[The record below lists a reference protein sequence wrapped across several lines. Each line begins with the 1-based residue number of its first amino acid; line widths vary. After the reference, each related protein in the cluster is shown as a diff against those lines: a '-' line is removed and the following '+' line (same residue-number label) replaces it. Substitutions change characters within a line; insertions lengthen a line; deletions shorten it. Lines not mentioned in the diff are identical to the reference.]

1 METSYPYYVAV
12 RVEAG
17 QLVKVYRDKKYKTY
31 EECYTKLQK
40 WATVYPNSFSNKQY
54 AILEYTSRYECRIIT
69 IFTNTTETII
79 KE

>member
-12 RVEAG
+12 KVEAG
-17 QLVKVYRDKKYKTY
+17 QLVKVYKDRKYKTY
-31 EECYTKLQK
+31 EECYNKLQK
-40 WATVYPNSFSNKQY
+40 WATVYPKSFCNNQY

-69 IFTNTTETII
+69 IFTNTVEIKI